1 MRISCRNQWVPAGIP
16 SVPEKKLR
24 SWVDMRLHAVACTR
38 AMNGKG
44 TIAPT
49 MAEVPVTFVPTLPA
63 DLACF
68 KSQMV
73 AS

>member
-1 MRISCRNQWVPAGIP
+1 M
-16 SVPEKKLR
+16 KKLR
-24 SWVDMRLHAVACTR
+24 SWLDMRLHAVACTR

-63 DLACF
+63 DFACF